1 MDNALGPQVRVFGT
15 GGHKELQDFLYTCS
29 LSVQLN
35 SCSFKLKHAGEEV
48 KSRYMELCITLLL
61 VNRSYS
67 ACRISELAELLS
79 SAAKIKSA
87 TMSIIH
93 VISHLL

>member
-48 KSRYMELCITLLL
+48 K
-61 VNRSYS
+61 
-67 ACRISELAELLS
+67 
-79 SAAKIKSA
+79 KSVHGVMYH
-87 TMSIIH
+87 TSPCE
-93 VISHLL
+93 